1 MFLQVCSTNQRN
13 LGVNTLLLGFLTTRG
28 ADLGIQIPRDV
39 EDFEESFDM
48 IFSVNFMEKLTRR
61 IDKLQFF
68 AIPKPNSHVEKVDKE
83 WVDVVPS
90 SPNSYELCSSIYGS
104 LNACS
109 FDKVCVMEV
118 TE

>member
-13 LGVNTLLLGFLTTRG
+13 LGMNIPLLGFLSSRE
-28 ADLGIQIPRDV
+28 ADLGFQLPRDV

-68 AIPKPNSHVEKVDKE
+68 AMPKPNSHVEKVDKE

-90 SPNSYELCSSIYGS
+90 SPNSYELCSSIYS
-104 LNACS
+104 TLNACS

-118 TE
+118 TD